1 MLFKLTFHLFFNDT
15 DSVSNF
21 LEECYS
27 EFWQNFY
34 VYSQPAD
41 FTIKITDIILYKYLS
56 AFQSFINLSFVEFLF
71 CKEIGVLLVACTLTK
86 PTITDV
92 FIRTIWK
99 QIVLN

>member
-27 EFWQNFY
+27 EFWHNFY

-56 AFQSFINLSFVEFLF
+56 AFQSFDQPVL
-71 CKEIGVLLVACTLTK
+71 CGVSIL
-86 PTITDV
+86 
-92 FIRTIWK
+92 
-99 QIVLN
+99 